1 MTDAEKPMR
10 RGGGGEPGLDALF
23 SGILM
28 LLAAV
33 LLLAANL
40 YTTDLW
46 QLKVILALLLIALGS
61 GFCWKFVRARRRASS
76 S

>member
-1 MTDAEKPMR
+1 MTEADKKMQQEGAPAA
-10 RGGGGEPGLDALF
+10 DALF
-23 SGILM
+23 TGILM

-46 QLKVILALLLIALGS
+46 QVKGMLALLLIVLGG
-61 GFCWKFVRARRRASS
+61 GFCWKYASSRRRASAP
-76 S
+76 

>member
-10 RGGGGEPGLDALF
+10 RGGGEGPGLDALF

-61 GFCWKFVRARRRASS
+61 GFCWKFVRARRPASS